1 MDFEFNKLP
10 TELLVVIFHHAR
22 ASSVHDAYEETY
34 TYPVALS
41 HVCRYRRTVALSAPT
56 LWANIRILEYHA
68 ERSRDDARIYLERSK
83 VCPHLPHLVY
93 GVRAT
98 PHRCSRCYR
107 GHDHPRSRALAEN
120 HANRWK
126 QVNLRRLVHHDGTPR
141 LPNPPRHRGFPR
153 TVHADIF
160 TQTDLVS

>member
-68 ERSRDDARIYLERSK
+68 ERSRDAARIYLERSK
-83 VCPHLPHLVY
+83 ACPIFLTWFTESEKLHIDVL
-93 GVRAT
+93 GVIEDLII
-98 PHRCSRCYR
+98 PE
-107 GHDHPRSRALAEN
+107 AE
-120 HANRWK
+120 RW
-126 QVNLRRLVHHDGTPR
+126 
-141 LPNPPRHRGFPR
+141 
-153 TVHADIF
+153 
-160 TQTDLVS
+160 